1 VRISAV
7 IPTYNHAH
15 YLPQAV
21 ESVLAQTRP
30 PDEVIVVDDGS
41 CDETPAVVQAYAP
54 GVRYIRQEN
63 RGLSAARN
71 TGMRE
76 ASNEWVA
83 FLDADDWWLPDKLR
97 MQEAA
102 LAANPS
108 AVLCYCGV
116 LYHHSDGTTSERRA
130 TNPGS
135 VMPEL
140 RLRNCVTGSGS
151 AVCLRRSVLMA
162 LGGFGEHLTAY
173 EDWDAWIRLAVRY
186 PFTAVSEPLACIRVT
201 PNSMSQNLDRM
212 LRNLEIV
219 CNTSILEGLS
229 GWRRE
234 FWRRRLLSREMF
246 RMAILAREAG
256 SPRLRKL
263 LWDSIRAW
271 PLPGEV
277 PKRSRFIALELF
289 RYLGVGL

>member
-1 VRISAV
+1 MKISAV

-15 YLPQAV
+15 YLPQAI
-21 ESVLAQTRP
+21 ESVLAQARP
-30 PDEVIVVDDGS
+30 PEEVIVVDDGS
-41 CDETPAVVQAYAP
+41 CDGTPYVVQAYAP
-54 GVRYIRQEN
+54 RVRYIRQEN

-71 TGMRE
+71 KGMRE
-76 ASNEWVA
+76 ASHEWVA
-83 FLDADDWWLPDKLR
+83 FLDADDWWLPEKLR

-102 LAANPS
+102 LAANPT

-116 LYHHSDGTTSERRA
+116 LYHHSDGTTSERKA
-130 TNPGS
+130 TNPAS

-173 EDWDAWIRLAVRY
+173 EDWDAWIRLALRY

-234 FWRRRLLSREMF
+234 FWRRRLRSREMF

-256 SPRLRKL
+256 SPRIREL

-271 PLPGEV
+271 PFPGEV
-277 PKRSRFIALELF
+277 PKRSRFIALELL
-289 RYLGVGL
+289 RHLGVEL